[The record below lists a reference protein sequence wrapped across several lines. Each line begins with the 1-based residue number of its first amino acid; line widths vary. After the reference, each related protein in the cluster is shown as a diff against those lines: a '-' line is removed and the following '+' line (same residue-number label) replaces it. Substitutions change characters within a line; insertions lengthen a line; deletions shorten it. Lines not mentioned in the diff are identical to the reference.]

1 MTGKAVDYS
10 IKPVSFYKFVCND
23 PEIKSI
29 YVGHTINFIERK
41 AHHKKVCNGEN
52 YKGHHLKIYQIIRE
66 NKGFENWR
74 MIEIEKRIVKD
85 KREAE
90 QIETEY
96 MKQLQSDMN
105 INKAHCGFETKQEYM
120 KERYQEH
127 RDEFSLKNKEYR
139 QEHRDEISLKKKEYY
154 QEHQD
159 EINLKAKDY
168 HQEHRDEISL
178 KRKEK
183 ITCECGSISR
193 KGDLAQHKKSQKH
206 KSLMETKV
214 EKVENITLTIKEDVE
229 EEVEE
234 EVEEVEAEEV
244 GKVETRE
251 ISFRIWDKRMTYLCV
266 DIRNYH
272 GRPQM

>member
-127 RDEFSLKNKEYR
+127 RDEVVFKN
-139 QEHRDEISLKKKEYY
+139 
-154 QEHQD
+154 
-159 EINLKAKDY
+159 
-168 HQEHRDEISL
+168 
-178 KRKEK
+178 KEK
-183 ITCECGSISR
+183 ITCECGCVIR
-193 KGDLAQHKKSQKH
+193 NADLNRHKKTQKH
-206 KSLMETKV
+206 KDLMETKV
-214 EKVENITLTIKEDVE
+214 EKVEEEIE

-234 EVEEVEAEEV
+234 
-244 GKVETRE
+244 KVEKVEKRE
-251 ISFRIWDKRMTYLCV
+251 LKWLKNNENVSIDYYYFRWNLKMTYLCV

-272 GRPQM
+272 GRHQ